1 MNQNEYNLDRQL
13 QRTIAMLARLQAMA
27 STPRP

>member
-13 QRTIAMLARLQAMA
+13 ERTIAMLARLKEMG
-27 STPRP
+27 TRRP